1 MKLLGKVATSID
13 KINLD
18 GDFIESQ
25 AFAFLSVRSFLK
37 KNISF
42 PETTGVKSASTGGE
56 CIDY

>member
-1 MKLLGKVATSID
+1 MKKQTTSID